1 MAIAV
6 HLFGCVA
13 TMRPALPCV
22 CAALATFLTAP
33 AALLG
38 QAATLT
44 APDQATV
51 GQSIS
56 ISWTGPSAAG
66 EFISIDPAGTPDV
79 QYGAY
84 VYANASQP
92 ATLKMPDQ
100 PGSYVLRFHQG
111 SAGYP
116 VMASRTIAV
125 TDVRA
130 TFEAIAPVDAGTQVS
145 IVWQGPAFQGD
156 FMSIDPVGAPD
167 TQYGPYAYTTASPA
181 TIQAPDAAGSFVV
194 RYHLASTYRVIGE
207 TPLTVGSVAAEVTAA
222 AEGQAGADL
231 SVTWQ
236 GPNAALDYI
245 SVDPDGA
252 PESEYGAYA
261 YTSDG
266 SPLTIRLPEEPGSYA
281 LRYHM
286 GQSGAVI
293 GSRPLR
299 VLPNSATV
307 SGPATV
313 VGATDFE
320 VRWTGP
326 DNEGDY
332 VTIVPVGANP
342 RDYLDYRYTREGA
355 SLRLKAPLDAGAHE
369 LRYMTGRSRRVLA
382 STPIMVTPGVVP
394 GTLRVVGRDAAT
406 PGPRSG
412 AVEIILDAS
421 GSMLQRIDGVRRI
434 ELAKTALGGLVGGIV
449 PAGTPFALRVFGNR
463 EAGSCRTDLEIPLAP
478 LAAANASS
486 RIGTIQAI
494 NLAKTPIAASLGLV
508 REDLTG
514 ARGPVVIVLVTDGE
528 ETCDGDPAA
537 AITAL
542 RGSGMDVRVNIVGFA
557 IDEQQLRETFQ
568 AWSRLGNGRYV
579 EANDGAEL
587 ADAVGSS
594 LSVPFEVL
602 SGSEVVATGV
612 VNGPEL
618 RLVPG
623 TYRVRVLGSTPRDLS
638 PVVLEPGADEVVSA
652 DP

>member
-1 MAIAV
+1 
-6 HLFGCVA
+6 
-13 TMRPALPCV
+13 MRPGFSCV
-22 CAALATFLTAP
+22 CAALATFLTLP
-33 AALLG
+33 TALLG

-56 ISWTGPSAAG
+56 LSWTGPSSAG
-66 EFISIDPAGTPDV
+66 EFISIDPVGAPDV
-79 QYGAY
+79 QYGTY
-84 VYANASQP
+84 IYANSDQP
-92 ATLKMPDQ
+92 GTLQMPDQ

-116 VMASRTIAV
+116 VLASRAMTV
-125 TDVRA
+125 TDVQA
-130 TFEAIAPVDAGTQVS
+130 TFEPIAPVAAGGDVT
-145 IVWQGPAFQGD
+145 IVWRGPAFPGD
-156 FMSIDPVGAPD
+156 FMSIDPPGAPD
-167 TQYGPYAYTTASPA
+167 PQYGPYAYTTESPA
-181 TIQAPDAAGSFVV
+181 TIQAPDAAGSYVV
-194 RYHLASTYRVIGE
+194 RYHLASTYRVIGT
-207 TPLTVGSVAAEVTAA
+207 TPLTVGSVGAEITAA
-222 AEGQAGADL
+222 AEGQAGTEL

-245 SVDPDGA
+245 SVDPEGA

-266 SPLTIRLPEEPGSYA
+266 SPLVIRLPEEPGSYA

-307 SGPATV
+307 SGPSTV
-313 VGATDFE
+313 VGATDFD

-326 DNEGDY
+326 DNLGDY
-332 VTIVPVGANP
+332 LTIVQAGADP

-355 SLRLKAPLDAGAHE
+355 SLTLKAPLDAGPHE
-369 LRYMTGRSRRVLA
+369 LRYMTGRSRQVLA
-382 STPIMVTPGVVP
+382 SVPITVTPGVVP
-394 GTLRVVGRDAAT
+394 GTLRVVGEGAGA
-406 PGPRSG
+406 PGPGNG
-412 AVEIILDAS
+412 AVEVILDAS

-434 ELAKTALGGLVGGIV
+434 ELAKTALNGLVSETV
-449 PAGTPFALRVFGNR
+449 PAGTPFALRVFGHR

-478 LAAANASS
+478 LAPASATS
-486 RIGTIQAI
+486 RIGTIQAL

-508 REDLTG
+508 REDLSG
-514 ARGPVVIVLVTDGE
+514 ARGPVIVVLVTDGE

-537 AITAL
+537 AIEAL
-542 RGSGMDVRVNIVGFA
+542 RASGMDVRVNIVGFA

-579 EANDGAEL
+579 EANDGGEL
-587 ADAVGSS
+587 ADAMRSS
-594 LSVPFEVL
+594 LAVPFEVL
-602 SGSEVVATGV
+602 SGSEVVGTGI

-623 TYRVRVLGSTPRDLS
+623 TYTVRLLGSSPRNLPS
-638 PVVLEPGADEVVSA
+638 VSLESAEDEVVSV